1 MPASAEPDLLTA
13 TAAALRAAGCVFAE
27 DEARLLIAAAGSPA
41 ELADLVRRRAEGLP
55 LEVLLGWAEFGGVR
69 VAVKPGVFVPRR
81 RTEFLVARAV
91 ARARAGS
98 VVLDLC
104 CGTGALGL
112 AIAAAVPGLELHAAD
127 LDPAAVSCAIDNLA
141 PIGGKVYAGD
151 LYDAL
156 PEGLRGRIDI
166 LVVNAPY
173 VPTGALGFLPP
184 EARDHEPR
192 LALDGGADGVQVHR
206 RVAAGAPRWLAP
218 DGILLIET
226 GADQA
231 RRTAQAMTDAGL
243 VPRIRHSEGWSCTVV
258 EATVPPAHPSE
269 FLP

>member
-1 MPASAEPDLLTA
+1 MPGSAEPDPLPA
-13 TAAALRAAGCVFAE
+13 TVAALRAAGCVFAE
-27 DEARLLIAAAGSPA
+27 DEARLLIAAAATPA
-41 ELADLVRRRAEGLP
+41 ELADLVRRRAGGLP

-69 VAVKPGVFVPRR
+69 VAVAPGVFVPRR
-81 RTEFLVARAV
+81 RTEFLKERAV

-112 AIAAAVPGLELHAAD
+112 AIAVAAPGVELHAAD
-127 LDPAAVSCAIDNLA
+127 LDPAAVSCATRNLA
-141 PIGGKVYAGD
+141 PIGGHVYAGD

-156 PEGLRGRIDI
+156 PAALRGSVDV

-173 VPTGALGFLPP
+173 VPTGSLEFLPP

-192 LALDGGADGVQVHR
+192 LALDGGPDGVRVHR
-206 RVAAGAPRWLAP
+206 RVAAGAPGWLAP

-231 RRTAQAMTDAGL
+231 TRTAQAMTGAGL
-243 VPRIRHSEGWSCTVV
+243 VPRIRHSREWSCTLV
-258 EATVPPAHPSE
+258 EATFPAAAPAR